1 MDIHTT
7 EMSLFSGYGGFSL
20 GLRLAYPDADFRT
33 VAYIEWDKYCQQVI
47 QARIG
52 DGLLD
57 DAPIWDD
64 IKSFDGR
71 PWRGVVD
78 IITAGFPCQPYSNAG
93 LQKRENDPRNLWGD
107 TLRIIREV
115 GPRLVV
121 LENVPGLATAPR
133 LNIKVLE
140 VKRQLSLFDQNDNKP
155 NSGAIHR
162 RDLTAYGYPYMGRIV
177 GDLSDLD
184 YDAEWN
190 IISAA
195 DATAPHLRRRWW
207 LLAYPN
213 RERPDSQNDC
223 DLSSVSGMGLG
234 YRRGEVAYPN
244 ADLGGRLH
252 REHGIESAIG

>member
-1 MDIHTT
+1 MQDDMDSHTYNVLDCFT
-7 EMSLFSGYGGFSL
+7 GYGGFGL
-20 GLRLAYPDADFRT
+20 GLRLAFPDADFRT

-47 QARIG
+47 RQRQR

-71 PWRGVVD
+71 PWRGAVD
-78 IITAGFPCQPYSNAG
+78 ILTAGFPCQPYSNAG
-93 LQKRENDPRNLWGD
+93 LQNRENDSRNLWAD

-115 GPRLVV
+115 APRLVV

-133 LNIKVLE
+133 LDIKILE
-140 VKRQLSLFDQNDNKP
+140 VQRQLSLFDQNDNKS
-155 NSGAIHR
+155 NSGTIDR

-184 YDAEWN
+184 YDAEWR
-190 IISAA
+190 IISAS
-195 DATAPHLRRRWW
+195 DAGAPHLRRRWW
-207 LLAYPN
+207 LL
-213 RERPDSQNDC
+213 
-223 DLSSVSGMGLG
+223 
-234 YRRGEVAYPN
+234 AYPN

-252 REHGIESAIG
+252 REHGVLSAIG